1 VGSNGTVFDRPFYGR
16 GDKMST
22 RIIFVGGFLGAGKTT
37 LLFEAARKLTEQGK
51 RVGLITND
59 QAADLVDT
67 TFLKYTEG
75 VVSEVS
81 GSCFCCNFNG
91 LTEAIFKH
99 INENQ
104 ADIIVAEP
112 VGSCTDLSAT
122 IIQPLKHYFG
132 DKLNIAPLT
141 VLADPVRLSG
151 IIEGGKHGL
160 HSSAVYIIRKQL
172 EEADIIVI
180 NKTDLL
186 ADESIE
192 MLSRSVKEEWPDA
205 EILTMSLK
213 NGTGIDIWLERI
225 THNLDAGTHLAD
237 VDYDI
242 YAEGEAVLGW
252 LNASFMLRGE
262 SVEWNTLAYNLLNAL
277 SRRFE
282 DIKSEVCSA
291 PRCQD
296 IISKILSYAAPPLIV
311 IF

>member
-1 VGSNGTVFDRPFYGR
+1 
-16 GDKMST
+16 M
-22 RIIFVGGFLGAGKTT
+22 
-37 LLFEAARKLTEQGK
+37 
-51 RVGLITND
+51 
-59 QAADLVDT
+59 
-67 TFLKYTEG
+67 
-75 VVSEVS
+75 
-81 GSCFCCNFNG
+81 
-91 LTEAIFKH
+91 H
-99 INENQ
+99 
-104 ADIIVAEP
+104 
-112 VGSCTDLSAT
+112 
-122 IIQPLKHYFG
+122 
-132 DKLNIAPLT
+132 
-141 VLADPVRLSG
+141 
-151 IIEGGKHGL
+151 
-160 HSSAVYIIRKQL
+160 YIIRKQL

-282 DIKSEVCSA
+282 DIKSEVGHVKLIMEA
-291 PRCQD
+291 G
-296 IISKILSYAAPPLIV
+296 KSYLIGN
-311 IF
+311 